1 MIGEL
6 KPCPFCGEYLP
17 QFVFSYNP
25 YTMKREETCYLQCMF
40 CGCRTK
46 VCNNR
51 ALATDAWNRRASDE
65 QIH

>member
-1 MIGEL
+1 MDEL

-25 YTMKREETCYLQCMF
+25 YTMKREENCYLQCVF

-46 VCNNR
+46 VCDNR
-51 ALATDAWNRRASDE
+51 FLAIEAWNRRMNNAE
-65 QIH
+65 IH